1 MTEPVPAAIK
11 ERAIMVVKAERPGH
25 NPEVLTYWSPSWR
38 TLLFYNTTLRP
49 GLSAFEKCVLS
60 VGEVFQISPN
70 RVQIDET
77 LGRSLTVRKRSEDPV
92 EVDLGTVEYRFTVQP
107 IVIEGLP
114 RTLLD
119 DGHAVGRDGYDYQL
133 KTIAMLKH
141 DERTMQVN
149 GKEVNFISREF
160 GGNTLRLIQASSFA

>member
-1 MTEPVPAAIK
+1 
-11 ERAIMVVKAERPGH
+11 MVVKAERSGH
-25 NPEVLTYWSPSWR
+25 GPEVLTYWSPAWR

-49 GLSAFEKCVLS
+49 GFAVAEKCAVS
-60 VGEVFQISPN
+60 VSEVFQISRD
-70 RVQIDET
+70 RVHIDEE

-92 EVDLGTVEYRFTVQP
+92 EADRGTVEYRFTIQP

-119 DGHAVGRDGYDYQL
+119 DGHTVGRDGYDYRL
-133 KTIAMLKH
+133 NTIAMLKY